1 MTRRAAQAA
10 STKPEQ
16 GGKGTGKLIVTGV
29 LLLPVIAVLMP
40 SCIVLAINMAPTI
53 VAYFIDRTR
62 EKYLAV
68 TVGLLNMCGT
78 LPAEVE
84 LWSRGQTYNAAM
96 DIVSNALFWL
106 MAYGAAALGWVIYLM
121 LPPILER
128 YYGITSQARLQSHR
142 RKHQVLVEAWGEEVA
157 GEITEARSQ

>member
-1 MTRRAAQAA
+1 MTRRAEQAA

-40 SCIVLAINMAPTI
+40 SCIVLAITMAPTV
-53 VAYFIDRTR
+53 VAYIIDRTR

-128 YYGITSQARLQSHR
+128 YYGITSQAQLQSHL
-142 RKHQVLVEAWGEEVA
+142 RKHQVLIEAWGEEVA